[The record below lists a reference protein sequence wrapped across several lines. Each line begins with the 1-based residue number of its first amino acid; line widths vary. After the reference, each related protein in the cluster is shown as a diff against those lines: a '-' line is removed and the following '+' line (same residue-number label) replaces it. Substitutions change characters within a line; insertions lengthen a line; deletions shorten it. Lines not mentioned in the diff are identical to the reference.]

1 MNYRDIIA
9 QEATLS
15 PQEYQALRKSYGL
28 DNVKLWVPSIGD
40 VVTIDG
46 EELEVVAIHAE
57 EDGKTIEFKSAQ
69 ATTTPTT

>member
-15 PQEYQALRKSYGL
+15 PEEYKALRKSYGL
-28 DNVKLWVPSIGD
+28 DNVKIWVPRIGD

-46 EELEVVAIHAE
+46 EKLEVVAIHAE
-57 EDGKTIEFKSAQ
+57 EDGETIEFKSAQ